1 MPSVNELGGYALF
14 TAGAWPHHDHLGVGR
29 PGVVALSLARHA
41 LRLAH
46 DTLRPRR
53 LLLPHYTCHSMK
65 AAAAR
70 LGTEVQYYHLG
81 EGFVPDLAG
90 LRADDL
96 CVVNNHFGLAALNAA
111 WQQALA
117 HASVA
122 QRLVDNTQSLDLERR
137 WPDCWSVQSPR
148 KFLPVTD
155 GGIVVPPDSQPES
168 SLRLPETTDQS
179 WQRVGWLFRGLDE
192 GTRSTSYAE
201 YLAYR
206 RDLVQNIP
214 YALASPT
221 TRQLLQ
227 TLDVQGVIRQRQAR
241 FEDLRRQLPLHAGC
255 QHLRL
260 VAGSCPIGFPVQV
273 ADAAQAQ
280 SALARHRIFAIRYWP
295 EEASGGQGSDELNAF
310 ERSWRDQALF
320 LPLDGDYD
328 AVRLQQV
335 HDVISGVQP

>member
-1 MPSVNELGGYALF
+1 MPPVNELGGYALF
-14 TAGAWPHHDHLGVGR
+14 TAGAWPHHDHLGVGG

-70 LGTEVQYYHLG
+70 LGAEVQYYHLG
-81 EGFVPDLAG
+81 EGFIPDLGGVQAG
-90 LRADDL
+90 DL
-96 CVVNNHFGLAALNAA
+96 CVVNNHFGLAALDAA
-111 WQQALA
+111 WQHALA
-117 HASVA
+117 SASVA

-155 GGIVVPPDSQPES
+155 GGIVVLPEDQPES
-168 SLRLPETTDQS
+168 ALRLPEATDQS
-179 WQRVGWLFRGLDE
+179 WQRMGWLFRAIDE

-206 RDLVQNIP
+206 RDQVQNIP
-214 YALASPT
+214 DALASPT

-227 TLDVQGVIRQRQAR
+227 ALDVAGVIRQRQAR
-241 FEDLRRQLPLHAGC
+241 FEDLRHRLPLHPSC
-255 QHLRL
+255 QHLKL
-260 VAGSCPIGFPVQV
+260 AAGSSPIGFPVQV

-280 SALARHRIFAIRYWP
+280 VRLAQHRIFAIRYWP
-295 EEASGGQGSDELNAF
+295 EQAHGDQGGDELNAF
-310 ERSWRDQALF
+310 ERSWRDQTLF
-320 LPLDGDYD
+320 LPLDGDCD
-328 AVRLQQV
+328 EVQLQQV
-335 HDVISGVQP
+335 HDVISGAQR